1 MPHPRLLLFLSDVE
15 GNLTALRQTLKRVCA
30 EVEATMPEVAWA
42 EAPGPLAEAGW
53 HVAEVRPAQGSKP
66 KGTSLEAHLE
76 AVTAALSQD
85 FRDMA
90 LGLYADRA
98 MSYARA
104 SVSGPGQPPRV
115 REGEY
120 PEVLR
125 QVARWLAVEP
135 VSLARLLG
143 EPAKNVLAA
152 EADFGP
158 SETARRTGPATPE
171 GPGDEPLLP
180 PEPDEDDRFVEA
192 KLAQAKALMD
202 QYRQSR
208 SSK

>member
-1 MPHPRLLLFLSDVE
+1 LSHPRLLLFLSDVE

-42 EAPGPLAEAGW
+42 EAPGPLADAGW

-120 PEVLR
+120 PEVMR

-152 EADFGP
+152 EADFGAELSKSANAARP
-158 SETARRTGPATPE
+158 SSA
-171 GPGDEPLLP
+171 PGEDEPLLP

-192 KLAQAKALMD
+192 KLAQAKALME
-202 QYRQSR
+202 QYKGSR
-208 SSK
+208 K

>member
-30 EVEATMPEVAWA
+30 EVEATMPDVAWA
-42 EAPGPLAEAGW
+42 EVPAPLAEAGW

-66 KGTSLEAHLE
+66 RGTSLEAHLE

-104 SVSGPGQPPRV
+104 SVSGPGQPARV

-125 QVARWLAVEP
+125 QVSRWLSAEP
-135 VSLARLLG
+135 VALARLLG
-143 EPAKNVLAA
+143 EPAKNALAA
-152 EADFGP
+152 EADFGDA
-158 SETARRTGPATPE
+158 ETAKRTGPARPPSPE
-171 GPGDEPLLP
+171 DEPLVP

-192 KLAQAKALMD
+192 KLAQAKALME
-202 QYRQSR
+202 QYRSSR
-208 SSK
+208 K

>member
-1 MPHPRLLLFLSDVE
+1 MSHPRLLLFLSDVE

-42 EAPGPLAEAGW
+42 EAPGPLADAGW

-66 KGTSLEAHLE
+66 RGTSLEAHLE

-120 PEVLR
+120 PEVMR

-152 EADFGP
+152 EADFGSDLAKAAGAP
-158 SETARRTGPATPE
+158 RP
-171 GPGDEPLLP
+171 PGAPGDDEPLLP
-180 PEPDEDDRFVEA
+180 PEPDDDDRFVEA
-192 KLAQAKALMD
+192 KLAQAKALME
-202 QYRQSR
+202 QYRSSR
-208 SSK
+208 K

>member
-1 MPHPRLLLFLSDVE
+1 MSHPRLLLFLSDVE

-30 EVEATMPEVAWA
+30 EVDATMPEVAWA
-42 EAPGPLAEAGW
+42 EAPGPLADAGW

-66 KGTSLEAHLE
+66 RGTSLEAHLE

-120 PEVLR
+120 PEVMR

-152 EADFGP
+152 EADFG
-158 SETARRTGPATPE
+158 SELSKAAGAPRPANAE
-171 GPGDEPLLP
+171 EEPLLP
-180 PEPDEDDRFVEA
+180 PEPDDDDRFVEA
-192 KLAQAKALMD
+192 KLAQAKALME
-202 QYRQSR
+202 QYRSSR
-208 SSK
+208 K